1 MSHIC
6 EMNVD
11 GNVRELLR
19 NVTAHD
25 HVAPLSDGVLDA
37 FVQVADSSSRASAGT
52 DVQAPISL
60 GYVVDDQLAGFGA
73 VVNQGERSALEMC
86 VAAEF
91 RGRGG
96 GRLLAKNL
104 LMRAREAGVA
114 ARTWAW
120 AHGDHPAAKALAES
134 FGFSRERVLLQLSTK
149 TVEEGLA
156 VPNVNTPSGVSI
168 RTYQP
173 GDEVRW
179 REINNAA
186 FSWHPEQGNQTT
198 QDYARIVGN
207 PSFDPASVFFA
218 VQNGEVVGFHHTK
231 IHTDHP
237 SGLTMGEV
245 YVIGVDPQVHSRGLG
260 TALMIAGMRHLVDS
274 GVDAIELYVE
284 SDNDS
289 ARHMYS
295 KLGFVNEI
303 RHISYAPQDHT

>member
-1 MSHIC
+1 MSHTR
-6 EMNVD
+6 EMKVD
-11 GNVRELLR
+11 DSVRELLR
-19 NVTAHD
+19 EVTAHD

-37 FVQVADSSSRASAGT
+37 LDQVGGSGT
-52 DVQAPISL
+52 HAPVSL
-60 GYVVDDQLAGFGA
+60 GLVFEGRLAGFGA
-73 VVNQGERSALEMC
+73 VVDQGERSAVEMC
-86 VAAEF
+86 VAPEF

-96 GRLLAKNL
+96 GRLLAEDL
-104 LMRAREAGVA
+104 RARAREAGVL

-120 AHGDHPAAKALAES
+120 SHGDHLAAQALADS
-134 FGFSRERVLLQLSTK
+134 FGYSRERVLLQLSTK
-149 TVEEGLA
+149 TVAEGLA
-156 VPNVNTPSGVSI
+156 VPDVRVPEGVEI

-186 FSWHPEQGNQTT
+186 FSWHPEQGNQSA
-198 QDYARIVGN
+198 QDYAKIVEDPG
-207 PSFDPASVFFA
+207 FDPASVFFA

-260 TALMIAGMRHLVDS
+260 TALMIAGMRHLIDS

-289 ARHMYS
+289 ALHVYR

-303 RHISYAPQDHT
+303 RHISYAPQEHT